1 MTIRVNM
8 PTCMPM
14 SAFEV
19 SKWMTTRSS
28 DLFGSQITQRSQTR
42 DFGFINEQP
51 IQFGQLALHS
61 RMANTPIKLNDGTTI
76 PLLAFG
82 TGTSHYKKD
91 AQHLV
96 TAAINAGI
104 THLDGAQVYANE
116 EYLGAGIAAAG
127 KPRERL
133 FITTKLNKLAEGK
146 TVRDTLVESLK
157 KLQLD
162 YVDLFLIHTP
172 LFFSTV
178 PGGLKA
184 VWKAMEA
191 VKKEGLTRS
200 IGVSNFRAAQ
210 LREVLDGAE
219 YPPSVNQVS
228 YIIGYAPL
236 RRRPAVLTSDV
247 QIEFHP
253 YVYKEVL
260 PTLELQK
267 QHGIVTASFGGL
279 SPIFRFS
286 GGPLDPVLTSIAKR
300 LSDTTGK
307 PFTEAQVLFLW
318 QREKGIVIVT

>member
-1 MTIRVNM
+1 
-8 PTCMPM
+8 
-14 SAFEV
+14 
-19 SKWMTTRSS
+19 
-28 DLFGSQITQRSQTR
+28 
-42 DFGFINEQP
+42 
-51 IQFGQLALHS
+51 
-61 RMANTPIKLNDGTTI
+61 MANTPIKLNDGTTI

-82 TGTSHYKKD
+82 TGTAHYNKD

-104 THLDGAQVYANE
+104 THLDGAQVYGNE
-116 EYLGAGIAAAG
+116 ECLGAGIAAAG

-133 FITTKLNKLAEGK
+133 FITTKLNRLAEGK

-191 VKKEGLTRS
+191 VKKEGLARS

-228 YIIGYAPL
+228 YVIGYA
-236 RRRPAVLTSDV
+236 RYAAA
-247 QIEFHP
+247 
-253 YVYKEVL
+253 L
-260 PTLELQK
+260 PC
-267 QHGIVTASFGGL
+267 
-279 SPIFRFS
+279 
-286 GGPLDPVLTSIAKR
+286 
-300 LSDTTGK
+300 
-307 PFTEAQVLFLW
+307 
-318 QREKGIVIVT
+318 